1 MKPLDV
7 RQIAIGARGL
17 PKLQAPRELTSRLL
31 VMASREAARRRR
43 LRSPRALFEYF
54 RSELR
59 LRVENVMK
67 PVALPVAGGFVSALL
82 LFAVLVPSLLV
93 QHAIVGDVPT
103 NLTTRASL
111 ASSISFAVS
120 DDEIVVDVAIDEY
133 GRVSSYSI
141 PAGQRWAEDPILVR
155 SIENTLLMT
164 RFTPATLFGQP
175 ASGRTRITLRRS
187 QVEVRG

>member
-7 RQIAIGARGL
+7 RQIASGARRL
-17 PKLQAPRELTSRLL
+17 PKLQAPREVTSRLL

-54 RSELR
+54 RSEVR
-59 LRVENVMK
+59 LRVDNVMK

-82 LFAVLVPSLLV
+82 LFAMLVPSLLV

-120 DDEIVVDVAIDEY
+120 DDEIVVDVSIDEY

-141 PAGQRWAEDPILVR
+141 PAGQGWAEDPILVR